1 MDVPFADQLL
11 YWYVASRAQAE
22 PVAPVTRLD
31 LAAIRRVLLVLTTG
45 LGDAILST
53 PIFPALRRTL
63 PTAQIQL
70 LCRQPWVDLF
80 REDRNLDGMIPYP
93 GKYRRFFGTLRSLR
107 RFAPDLAIILHG
119 NDPDI
124 LPLAYLAGSRFI
136 VRIPWRHTRFPF
148 LLSNTR
154 RPGDASPLPGAHYV
168 DNRLRI
174 LDTLGIPVVDRVP
187 SVTLPVAVRETFSA
201 RIAVRLE
208 HEARYWVYHARAAD
222 TYKDWPMEKARELL
236 RRALEAFPD
245 LAVILTGTG
254 RDQPTAAA
262 LAEGLPTQRALNL
275 TGELSVEELAACLAD
290 ATVVVGPDTG
300 VLHLAAAVDT
310 STVALYAPT
319 AAAFVGPRS
328 RTARHHIIQKA
339 RTCYPCL
346 SKRCP
351 FEPSLCMD
359 QIAVSQVL
367 DGMSALLGLGA
378 ARP

>member
-1 MDVPFADQLL
+1 M
-11 YWYVASRAQAE
+11 ASRAQAE
-22 PVAPVTRLD
+22 PVAPVARLE

-53 PIFPALRRTL
+53 PVFPALRRAL
-63 PTAQIQL
+63 PASQIRL
-70 LCRQPWVDLF
+70 LCRQSWTALF
-80 REDRNLDGMIPYP
+80 REDRNLDGVISYP
-93 GKYRRFFGTLRSLR
+93 GKYRRFFGTLRALR

-148 LLSNTR
+148 LLSNTS
-154 RPGDASPLPGAHYV
+154 RPADASPLPGAHYV

-174 LDTLGIPVVDRVP
+174 LDTLGIPVVERVP
-187 SVTLPVAVRETFSA
+187 SVTLPAAVRETISA
-201 RIAVRLE
+201 RIAARME
-208 HEARYWVYHARAAD
+208 RDARYWVYHARAAD
-222 TYKDWPMEKARELL
+222 AYKDWPMEKARELL
-236 RRALEAFPD
+236 RRALETFPD

-262 LAEGLPTQRALNL
+262 LVEGLPTQRALNL
-275 TGELSVEELAACLAD
+275 AGELSVGELAACLAG
-290 ATVVVGPDTG
+290 ASMVVGPDTG

-328 RTARHHIIQKA
+328 RRARHHIIQKP

-351 FEPSLCMD
+351 YEPSLCMD
-359 QIAVSQVL
+359 QITVSQVL
-367 DGMSALLGLGA
+367 GGMSALLGRGA
-378 ARP
+378 VRP